1 VARLGPLYVWARRLR
16 ALGRYAARRPHDPD
30 FAAFAEL
37 PGDGLFLD
45 VGASI
50 GQSALSFRIF
60 KRRSPIVSLEPLPWH
75 RSDLRFV
82 ARVLRRSSY
91 LNVGAAEE
99 SGRAILY
106 VPVLGAYRLPAQSAL
121 TREDAAAV
129 LEQLETEGAS
139 PERLRLEEVE
149 IKLRRIDELEL
160 DPAFVKIDVEGAELG
175 VLAGMRETIERCR
188 PALMIE
194 RSERIDRVVALLAER
209 DYRPF
214 AFEPAAREFHPYEGQ
229 AAVNVFFLPA
239 ERGQRADPCKDARG

>member
-1 VARLGPLYVWARRLR
+1 M
-16 ALGRYAARRPHDPD
+16 RRPHDPD

-75 RSDLRFV
+75 RGDLRFV
-82 ARVLRRSSY
+82 QRVLRRHRY
-91 LNVGAAEE
+91 LILGAAEE
-99 SGRAILY
+99 SRLAIIH

-121 TREDAAAV
+121 TRADAAAV
-129 LEQLETEGAS
+129 LDQLAAEGAS
-139 PERLRLEEVE
+139 GERLRLEEVE
-149 IKLRRIDELEL
+149 IELRRIDELDL

-188 PALMIE
+188 PTLMIE
-194 RSERIDRVVALLAER
+194 RSERIDEVVELLAER
-209 DYRPF
+209 GYEPF
-214 AFEPAAREFHPYEGQ
+214 VFEPAARELRPYDRE
-229 AAVNVFFLPA
+229 AAINVFFLPA
-239 ERGQRADPCKDARG
+239 DRGQPTDTCKDSRG